1 MSDTAK
7 RIAELEKELAESING
22 YISRKVIKGKER
34 FYLQWTEN
42 GKLKSRYIKTGELE
56 QTKALVERRKSL
68 QAELKKLKATPDGVK
83 SYNLKR
89 KAVRNMQNITGT
101 LMSEDRVIATVK
113 NGVVTEADERLLP
126 LYLKR
131 TGNIEG
137 WIASRAIDSHRTNSR
152 LLKRALR
159 LRTTDDI
166 ATALAVNAATV
177 TDRYWFKPEG
187 SSAVYEDIRF
197 KENYFAEL
205 ALRGDPDSF
214 SRKPSRTPELTNTGS
229 FEKCWKL
236 IDGEWWMYKSG
247 NKEEYFSELFICKLC
262 EKLGLP
268 TAHYELDGRYIR
280 SKDFTNGAAVN
291 FEPMRALVDDDEDY
305 ENCFNILNE
314 ISPDI
319 AVQYLLLLWMDTVCY
334 NMDRHTEN
342 FGLLRDV
349 KTGRII
355 SLAPNYDNN
364 IALIAKGYP
373 TDVRR
378 EHDGLIGFLKTF
390 IQSSEEAHEMYRQMK
405 PPEITERMIDE
416 CMDEIPIKADRDYIR
431 SFVLNGQEKVREIN
445 EENQMPVEE
454 CGNMIILIDAV
465 CRREKNYSLAN
476 DNIRLLKLWSKY
488 IEKYGEDPGN
498 QLCTDDFSG
507 HMPYNVNLSIKAVM
521 GLIGFSDILRALGD
535 TNEAERIE
543 KVARKYAD
551 SACVRAKDNN
561 GGYRLAFD
569 RAGTFSLKYNAVW
582 DKLWNSN
589 VFTAEFY
596 QTEILQTYIEQYY

>member
-1 MSDTAK
+1 
-7 RIAELEKELAESING
+7 
-22 YISRKVIKGKER
+22 
-34 FYLQWTEN
+34 
-42 GKLKSRYIKTGELE
+42 
-56 QTKALVERRKSL
+56 
-68 QAELKKLKATPDGVK
+68 
-83 SYNLKR
+83 
-89 KAVRNMQNITGT
+89 
-101 LMSEDRVIATVK
+101 
-113 NGVVTEADERLLP
+113 
-126 LYLKR
+126 
-131 TGNIEG
+131 
-137 WIASRAIDSHRTNSR
+137 
-152 LLKRALR
+152 
-159 LRTTDDI
+159 
-166 ATALAVNAATV
+166 
-177 TDRYWFKPEG
+177 
-187 SSAVYEDIRF
+187 
-197 KENYFAEL
+197 
-205 ALRGDPDSF
+205 
-214 SRKPSRTPELTNTGS
+214 
-229 FEKCWKL
+229 
-236 IDGEWWMYKSG
+236 
-247 NKEEYFSELFICKLC
+247 
-262 EKLGLP
+262 
-268 TAHYELDGRYIR
+268 
-280 SKDFTNGAAVN
+280 
-291 FEPMRALVDDDEDY
+291 
-305 ENCFNILNE
+305 
-314 ISPDI
+314 
-319 AVQYLLLLWMDTVCY
+319 MDTVCY

-507 HMPYNVNLSIKAVM
+507 HMPHNVNLSIKAVM

-596 QTEILQTYIEQYY
+596 QTEIDKYKEKSLPYGIPLDSREKYTKSDWEI

>member
-42 GKLKSRYIKTGELE
+42 GKLKSRYIKAGELE
-56 QTKALVERRKSL
+56 QTVALVARRKSL

-113 NGVVTEADERLLP
+113 NGVITDADERLLP

-137 WIASRAIDSHRTNSR
+137 WLVSRAIDSHRTNSR

-187 SSAVYEDIRF
+187 STAVYEDIRF

-236 IDGEWWMYKSG
+236 INGEWWMYKSG

-305 ENCFNILNE
+305 ENGFNILNE

-378 EHDGLIGFLKTF
+378 EHDGLIGFLRTF

-405 PPEITERMIDE
+405 LPEITERMIDE

-431 SFVLNGQEKVREIN
+431 SFVLNGQEKVREIICADIEPN
-445 EENQMPVEE
+445 E
-454 CGNMIILIDAV
+454 
-465 CRREKNYSLAN
+465 
-476 DNIRLLKLWSKY
+476 DN
-488 IEKYGEDPGN
+488 
-498 QLCTDDFSG
+498 T
-507 HMPYNVNLSIKAVM
+507 
-521 GLIGFSDILRALGD
+521 IGIML
-535 TNEAERIE
+535 
-543 KVARKYAD
+543 
-551 SACVRAKDNN
+551 
-561 GGYRLAFD
+561 
-569 RAGTFSLKYNAVW
+569 
-582 DKLWNSN
+582 
-589 VFTAEFY
+589 
-596 QTEILQTYIEQYY
+596 

>member
-42 GKLKSRYIKTGELE
+42 GKLKSRYIKAGELE
-56 QTKALVERRKSL
+56 QTRALVERRKSL

-113 NGVVTEADERLLP
+113 NGVITDADERLLP

-137 WIASRAIDSHRTNSR
+137 WLASRAIDSHRTNSR

-291 FEPMRALVDDDEDY
+291 FEPIRALVDDDEDY
-305 ENCFNILNE
+305 ENCFRVLYGISTE
-314 ISPDI
+314 I
-319 AVQYLLLLWMDTVCY
+319 AKQYLLLLWTDSVCY

-349 KTGRII
+349 KTGKIL

-373 TDVRR
+373 SDVRR
-378 EHDGLIGFLKTF
+378 THDGLIGFLKAF
-390 IQSSEEAHEMYRQMK
+390 LQDCEEARELYREMRL
-405 PPEITERMIDE
+405 PEITEDIIDE
-416 CMDEIPIKADRDYIR
+416 CLDEIPIEVDREYIR
-431 SFVLNGQEKVREIN
+431 TFILCGQDRVRDLIEMDGDLSEG
-445 EENQMPVEE
+445 EEP
-454 CGNMIILIDAV
+454 D
-465 CRREKNYSLAN
+465 
-476 DNIRLLKLWSKY
+476 
-488 IEKYGEDPGN
+488 
-498 QLCTDDFSG
+498 T
-507 HMPYNVNLSIKAVM
+507 
-521 GLIGFSDILRALGD
+521 GLTL
-535 TNEAERIE
+535 
-543 KVARKYAD
+543 
-551 SACVRAKDNN
+551 
-561 GGYRLAFD
+561 
-569 RAGTFSLKYNAVW
+569 
-582 DKLWNSN
+582 
-589 VFTAEFY
+589 
-596 QTEILQTYIEQYY
+596 

>member
-7 RIAELEKELAESING
+7 RIAELDKELAESING

-42 GKLKSRYIKTGELE
+42 GKLKSRYIKAGELE
-56 QTKALVERRKSL
+56 QTRALVERRKSL

-83 SYNLKR
+83 SNNLKR

-113 NGVVTEADERLLP
+113 NGVITDADERLLP

-137 WIASRAIDSHRTNSR
+137 WLASRAINPHRTNSR

-187 SSAVYEDIRF
+187 STAVYEDIRF

-205 ALRGDPDSF
+205 ALRGDPNSF

-236 IDGEWWMYKSG
+236 IDGGWWMYKSG
-247 NKEEYFSELFICKLC
+247 NSEEYFSELFICKLC

-291 FEPMRALVDDDEDY
+291 FEPMRALADDDEDY

-431 SFVLNGQEKVREIN
+431 SFVLNGQEKVREIICADI
-445 EENQMPVEE
+445 EPTE
-454 CGNMIILIDAV
+454 
-465 CRREKNYSLAN
+465 
-476 DNIRLLKLWSKY
+476 DN
-488 IEKYGEDPGN
+488 
-498 QLCTDDFSG
+498 
-507 HMPYNVNLSIKAVM
+507 A
-521 GLIGFSDILRALGD
+521 IGIML
-535 TNEAERIE
+535 
-543 KVARKYAD
+543 
-551 SACVRAKDNN
+551 
-561 GGYRLAFD
+561 
-569 RAGTFSLKYNAVW
+569 
-582 DKLWNSN
+582 
-589 VFTAEFY
+589 
-596 QTEILQTYIEQYY
+596 

>member
-1 MSDTAK
+1 MSS
-7 RIAELEKELAESING
+7 IAEQITALEKEFLGCVNG
-22 YISRKVIKGKER
+22 YISRKIINGKER

-42 GKLKSRYIKTGELE
+42 GKLKSRYIKSDELD
-56 QTKALVERRKSL
+56 KVRASVERRK
-68 QAELKKLKATPDGVK
+68 QIKEKLKELKATPEGVK
-83 SYNLKR
+83 NSNIKR

-113 NGVVTEADERLLP
+113 NGVITDADERLLP

-131 TGNIEG
+131 TENIEG
-137 WIASRAIDSHRTNSR
+137 WLASRAIDSHRTNSR

-159 LRTTDDI
+159 LHTTDDVQ
-166 ATALAVNAATV
+166 TALAVNAATV
-177 TDRYWFKPEG
+177 TDRYWFRPEG
-187 SSAVYEDIRF
+187 SAAVYEDIRF
-197 KENYFAEL
+197 KENYFSEL

-236 IDGEWWMYKSG
+236 IDGEWWMYKNG
-247 NKEEYFSELFICKLC
+247 NSEEYFSELFICKLC

-373 TDVRR
+373 SDVRR
-378 EHDGLIGFLKTF
+378 THDGLIGFLKAF
-390 IQSSEEAHEMYRQMK
+390 LQDCEEARELYREMRL
-405 PPEITERMIDE
+405 PEITEDIIDE
-416 CMDEIPIKADRDYIR
+416 CLDEIPIEVDREYIR
-431 SFVLNGQEKVREIN
+431 TFILCGQERVRELIEMDGELPED
-445 EENQMPVEE
+445 EEP
-454 CGNMIILIDAV
+454 D
-465 CRREKNYSLAN
+465 
-476 DNIRLLKLWSKY
+476 
-488 IEKYGEDPGN
+488 
-498 QLCTDDFSG
+498 
-507 HMPYNVNLSIKAVM
+507 M
-521 GLIGFSDILRALGD
+521 GLTL
-535 TNEAERIE
+535 
-543 KVARKYAD
+543 
-551 SACVRAKDNN
+551 
-561 GGYRLAFD
+561 
-569 RAGTFSLKYNAVW
+569 
-582 DKLWNSN
+582 
-589 VFTAEFY
+589 
-596 QTEILQTYIEQYY
+596 

>member
-42 GKLKSRYIKTGELE
+42 GKLKSRYIKAGELE
-56 QTKALVERRKSL
+56 QTVALVARRKSL

-113 NGVVTEADERLLP
+113 NGVITDADERLLP

-137 WIASRAIDSHRTNSR
+137 WLASRAINPHRTNSR

-236 IDGEWWMYKSG
+236 INGEWWMYKSG

-305 ENCFNILNE
+305 ENGFNILNE

-378 EHDGLIGFLKTF
+378 EHDGLIGFLRTF

-405 PPEITERMIDE
+405 LPEITERMIDE

-431 SFVLNGQEKVREIN
+431 SFVLNGQEKVREIICADIEPN
-445 EENQMPVEE
+445 E
-454 CGNMIILIDAV
+454 
-465 CRREKNYSLAN
+465 
-476 DNIRLLKLWSKY
+476 DN
-488 IEKYGEDPGN
+488 
-498 QLCTDDFSG
+498 T
-507 HMPYNVNLSIKAVM
+507 
-521 GLIGFSDILRALGD
+521 IGIML
-535 TNEAERIE
+535 
-543 KVARKYAD
+543 
-551 SACVRAKDNN
+551 
-561 GGYRLAFD
+561 
-569 RAGTFSLKYNAVW
+569 
-582 DKLWNSN
+582 
-589 VFTAEFY
+589 
-596 QTEILQTYIEQYY
+596 